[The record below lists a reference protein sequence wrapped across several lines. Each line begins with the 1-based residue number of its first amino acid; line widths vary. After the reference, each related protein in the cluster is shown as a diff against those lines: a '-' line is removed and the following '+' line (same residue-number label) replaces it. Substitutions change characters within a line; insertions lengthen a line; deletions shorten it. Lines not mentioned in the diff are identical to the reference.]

1 MDLPLGLGETGP
13 AAGPWPRTT
22 LLEAATVWKQL
33 PCSSALFGQG

>member
-1 MDLPLGLGETGP
+1 MGP
-13 AAGPWPRTT
+13 APRFGRNRAGRWPMAQDD